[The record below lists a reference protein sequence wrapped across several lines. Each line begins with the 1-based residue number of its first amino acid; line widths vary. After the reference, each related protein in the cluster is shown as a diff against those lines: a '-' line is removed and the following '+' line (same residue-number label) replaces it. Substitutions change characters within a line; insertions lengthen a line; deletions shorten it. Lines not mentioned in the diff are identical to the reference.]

1 MRVLYFT
8 RGYTAHDHR
17 FLAKLAQT
25 GNEIGYLRLMPA
37 DAAEDPHPLPDGIR
51 RLSLGNPSRRLAWRD
66 YPGLVRS
73 VRKAL
78 EAFGPQVVHAGPVQD
93 CALLAAW
100 AGANPLVTMSWGS
113 DILTGARQG
122 LGRLAAR
129 FVLSRTTVF
138 VCDCQAVRQA
148 GLALGAP
155 AERVVVFPW
164 GVDLKHFCPGDG
176 SALRRRLGWGD
187 AFVLLSTRSWEPAYG
202 VETLV
207 AGFVRLAAQVP
218 SLRLMILGSG
228 SQGPRLRELLT
239 RAGLLERVHF
249 AGSVALEDLPPYY
262 CAADLYLT
270 ASRSDGSSV
279 SLLEAMACGL
289 PAVVS
294 DTPGNR
300 EWVSPEENGWWF
312 APGDARALTDVL
324 GSAIEARDRLP
335 GMGRCA
341 RAIAEARADWDRNF
355 PRLLEAYRMAADAGG
370 AR

>member
-25 GNEIGYLRLMPA
+25 GNDIGYLRLMLAGAA
-37 DAAEDPHPLPDGIR
+37 DDPHPLPDGIR
-51 RLSLGNPSRRLAWRD
+51 RLELGSSSREPAWWGYPRLMREVKQVLAGFAPD
-66 YPGLVRS
+66 
-73 VRKAL
+73 
-78 EAFGPQVVHAGPVQD
+78 VVHAGPVQD

-122 LGRLAAR
+122 LGRLAAH

-187 AFVLLSTRSWEPAYG
+187 AFVLLSTRSWEPLYD

-207 AGFVRLAAQVP
+207 AGFVRLAPQVP

-262 CAADLYLT
+262 CAADLYLS

-294 DTPGNR
+294 DIPGNR
-300 EWVSPEENGWWF
+300 EWVSPYENGWWF
-312 APGDARALTDVL
+312 TSGDARALADVV
-324 GSAIEARDRLP
+324 GIAIAAREDLP
-335 GMGRCA
+335 KMGR
-341 RAIAEARADWDRNF
+341 RSRSIAEARADWDRNF
-355 PRLLEAYRMAADAGG
+355 PRLLEAYQMAADARG